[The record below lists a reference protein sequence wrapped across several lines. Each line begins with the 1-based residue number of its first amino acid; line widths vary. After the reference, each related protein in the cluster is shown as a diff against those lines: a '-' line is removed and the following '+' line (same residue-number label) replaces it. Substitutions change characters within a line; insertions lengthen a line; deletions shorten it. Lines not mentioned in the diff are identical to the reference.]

1 MHNCSLQILRPM
13 RDQISDHGYNT
24 SYFQLTG
31 ASYIYYLAGGGFVGG
46 RSHGFF
52 FLGGGGIR
60 RQQSIRGRLYK
71 FCSFNYQSGGER
83 EGSSDPLGEE

>member
-31 ASYIYYLAGGGFVGG
+31 ASYIYHLAGGGFVGG
-46 RSHGFF
+46 GRSHGFF
-52 FLGGGGIR
+52 FFLGGGH
-60 RQQSIRGRLYK
+60 
-71 FCSFNYQSGGER
+71 
-83 EGSSDPLGEE
+83 SSSTEY

>member
-31 ASYIYYLAGGGFVGG
+31 ASYILTPGWRRICGGEISWF
-46 RSHGFF
+46 FF
-52 FLGGGGIR
+52 FLGGGAFVVNRVLEGD
-60 RQQSIRGRLYK
+60 STNFVNLTANEGGSGRGL
-71 FCSFNYQSGGER
+71 
-83 EGSSDPLGEE
+83 PIL

>member
-31 ASYIYYLAGGGFVGG
+31 ASYIYHLAGGGFVGG

-52 FLGGGGIR
+52 FWGGGAFVVNRVLEGD
-60 RQQSIRGRLYK
+60 STNFVNLTANEGGSGRGL
-71 FCSFNYQSGGER
+71 
-83 EGSSDPLGEE
+83 PIL